1 MKMGNSLLQ
10 KHLILSALGVL
21 VLVSAMAC
29 SSKPAA
35 IAQNQIDMGP
45 SWFLNPP
52 DDNDEFLFAVA
63 VQSSS
68 RQNIAKERA
77 VIDAKRM
84 LSQKLGEKVEALQK
98 LFEEEVTSGQDSNYS
113 SGFTNAT
120 QIVVSQELIG
130 ASVDE
135 QYYAPT
141 QTGGFQAYILM
152 KLPVGDARRMLDNAL
167 SQDEEL
173 YVRFKE
179 SQAFEELQNN
189 LQRLGLDQ

>member
-1 MKMGNSLLQ
+1 MNMGKLTLP
-10 KHLILSALGVL
+10 KHLTLAALGVL
-21 VLVSAMAC
+21 VLVSALAC

-35 IAQNQIDMGP
+35 VAQNQIDQGP

-52 DDNDEFLFAVA
+52 DDTDEFLYAVA

-68 RQNIAKERA
+68 RQNIAKDRA
-77 VIDAKRM
+77 VIDAKRG
-84 LSQKLGEKVEALQK
+84 LGAKLGEKVEALQK
-98 LFEEEVTSGQDSNYS
+98 LFEEEVVGGQDSNYS

-120 QIVVSQELIG
+120 QIVVSQELTG
-130 ASVDE
+130 AAVDE

-141 QTGGFQAYILM
+141 STGGYTAYVLM

-173 YVRFKE
+173 YIRFKE
-179 SQAFEELQNN
+179 SKAFDELQNN
-189 LQRLGLDQ
+189 LERLGLDQ